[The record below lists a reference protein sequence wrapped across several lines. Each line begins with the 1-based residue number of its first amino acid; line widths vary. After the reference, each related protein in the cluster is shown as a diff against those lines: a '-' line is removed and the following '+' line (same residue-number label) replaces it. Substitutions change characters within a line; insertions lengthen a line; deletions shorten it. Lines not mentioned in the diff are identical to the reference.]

1 MQTRCPWWRRKIS
14 WRCSAC
20 SGVAMRLSHAVIG
33 SLYETLRWYSDHRG
47 APEAARVLQLFE
59 TWRGLHASFIN
70 ISKEGW
76 DALRKLAHNLQLQ
89 IRGRDDEWLFLFAV
103 ETYLNLAIRAITLAK
118 LGRVA
123 NSIDNFARAVSGMRH
138 VFEPNVFE
146 WVFDALQSQTLDAG
160 LRQRL
165 QQNID
170 ALLDVI
176 ASLNLLGV
184 AFDALREVYQNVL
197 PREVR
202 RSIGEFY
209 TSDKLVD
216 ETLDAAG
223 LDDRAVRELYKRWR
237 QGERDVVILDPA
249 CGSGSFL
256 VAAIRRIFGAFGDRP
271 PADVASFVEENVIGI
286 DVNPFAVE
294 MARLNVIATISE
306 EMRKRGGAY
315 VPQKVRIY
323 WADSLARVRNGESLY
338 YKTLKIDVPAL
349 QQAIGVGHIE
359 VPHCDGVGPLEVLD
373 EVVRLAERGGGLGEL
388 AESIAERCGVRPD
401 LVRQDLERLYSAVR
415 RILENGNGRVVAA
428 TKNTLAVHDLLGR
441 CSYVIGNPPWVR
453 IHRIDANVRKYVTE
467 NYIWVGRDCA
477 FNPGF
482 RLTIVP
488 FAQQIDYSV
497 AFVQR
502 GLEYLREE
510 GVLAYVITSQIARA
524 TYAGRLRE
532 ELLRYTLLRLV
543 DYSLYPI
550 PLFPDAVNYPL
561 VIAVKKSPPPR
572 GHKVRVTIYNTGGDH
587 RDFELEQDAL
597 PLYAG
602 TKYPNARRS
611 PWVLAPPEVRS
622 AVQKIIAS
630 EQRLGDIYEVMMG
643 VKTSL
648 NEQYI
653 GTLVGCDKTRGIVK
667 LQLEGGRTVDVEEFL
682 VHPFV
687 RGEGIDPYSY
697 KWDELVIFPHDVNT
711 LEPLWDPDQRRVLEL
726 LGLLGRGVR
735 VSASGGVAVYEVSLE
750 QPLAC
755 NRIGAYVRDVE
766 QRLRSAGFDAQRV
779 SPCGI
784 DTCLKIANTAGREVL
799 QVSLEFQC
807 ERHRSQCTCNAIR
820 CHIVGLRVPGAPFAT
835 RHFSSA
841 LEKLLKRVDYKPEL
855 PPWAVFRFSRDK
867 FEGYRVAWQEIA
879 KHLEAVCVHARAD
892 IDLCG
897 KKAQRLIVLDTTA
910 HFIVEKDPKRALR
923 LLVYLNS
930 DVARALVKLWARV
943 MRGGHYRHKSVFV
956 GMLPVPKGLLD
967 GTLWAFLDG
976 YLEEPDLNAAAVK
989 ALNERGREIVGELLA
1004 KLKITESEYR
1014 ALVEWSR
1021 WLNEIAKPPKVEVT
1035 EEEEEGGEEE

>member
-1 MQTRCPWWRRKIS
+1 
-14 WRCSAC
+14 
-20 SGVAMRLSHAVIG
+20 
-33 SLYETLRWYSDHRG
+33 
-47 APEAARVLQLFE
+47 
-59 TWRGLHASFIN
+59 
-70 ISKEGW
+70 
-76 DALRKLAHNLQLQ
+76 
-89 IRGRDDEWLFLFAV
+89 
-103 ETYLNLAIRAITLAK
+103 
-118 LGRVA
+118 
-123 NSIDNFARAVSGMRH
+123 
-138 VFEPNVFE
+138 
-146 WVFDALQSQTLDAG
+146 
-160 LRQRL
+160 
-165 QQNID
+165 
-170 ALLDVI
+170 
-176 ASLNLLGV
+176 
-184 AFDALREVYQNVL
+184 
-197 PREVR
+197 
-202 RSIGEFY
+202 
-209 TSDKLVD
+209 
-216 ETLDAAG
+216 
-223 LDDRAVRELYKRWR
+223 VRELYERWKR
-237 QGERDVVILDPA
+237 GERDVVILDPA

-256 VAAIRRIFGAFGDRP
+256 VAAIRRIFGAFGDKP
-271 PADVASFVEENVIGI
+271 PADIASFIEENVVGI
-286 DVNPFAVE
+286 DINPFAVE

-315 VPQKVRIY
+315 VPQNVRIY

-338 YKTLKIDVPAL
+338 YKSLKIDVPAL

-359 VPHCDGVGPLEVLD
+359 VPHCGGVGPLEVLD
-373 EVVRLAERGGGLGEL
+373 EVIRLAERGGGLGEL
-388 AESIAERCGVRPD
+388 AESIAERCGVKPD
-401 LVRQDLERLYSAVR
+401 LVRQDLERLYGAVR
-415 RILENGNGRVVAA
+415 KIIESGNSRIIGAIR
-428 TKNTLAVHDLLGR
+428 NTLAVQSLLGR

-453 IHRIDANVRKYVTE
+453 IHRLGTHVRKYVTE
-467 NYIWVGRDCA
+467 NYSWVGRDSA
-477 FNPGF
+477 FNPNF
-482 RLTIVP
+482 KKTVVP
-488 FAQQIDYSV
+488 FTRQIDYSV

-502 GLEYLREE
+502 GFEFLREG

-524 TYAGRLRE
+524 TYAGRMRE

-561 VIAVKKSPPPR
+561 VIAVKKSPSPQ
-572 GHKVRVTIYNTGGDH
+572 GHKVRVTVYNTGGDH

-602 TKYPNARRS
+602 TKYPNAWRS

-630 EQRLGDIYEVMMG
+630 GQRLGDVYEVMMG

-653 GTLVGCDKTRGIVK
+653 GTLAGCDKTRGIVR

-687 RGEGIDPYSY
+687 RGEGVDPYDY

-735 VSASGGVAVYEVSLE
+735 IGASGGVAVYEVSIE

-766 QRLRSAGFDAQRV
+766 QRLRGAGFDAQRV
-779 SPCGI
+779 SPCGV
-784 DTCLKIANTAGREVL
+784 DACLKIADTAGREVL

-807 ERHRSQCTCNAIR
+807 ERHDSQCTCNAVR

-841 LEKLLKRVDYKPEL
+841 LERLVKRDDYKPEL
-855 PPWAVFRFSRDK
+855 PPWAVFRVSRDK

-879 KHLEAVCVHARAD
+879 KHLEAVCVPACAD

-967 GTLWAFLDG
+967 GTLWAFPDG
-976 YLEEPDLNAAAVK
+976 YLEEPDVNAAAVK
-989 ALNERGREIVGELLA
+989 AVSERGREIVGELLA
-1004 KLKITESEYR
+1004 ALKIAEGEYR
-1014 ALVEWSR
+1014 ALAEWSA

-1035 EEEEEGGEEE
+1035 EEEEEGGEGE

>member
-1 MQTRCPWWRRKIS
+1 M
-14 WRCSAC
+14 
-20 SGVAMRLSHAVIG
+20 AMRLSHAVIR

-76 DALRKLAHNLQLQ
+76 DALRKLAQNLQLQ

-138 VFEPNVFE
+138 VFESNVFE

-176 ASLNLLGV
+176 AGLNLLGV

-223 LDDRAVRELYKRWR
+223 LDDRAARELYKRWR
-237 QGERDVVILDPA
+237 QGKRDVVILDPA

-256 VAAIRRIFGAFGDRP
+256 VAAIRRIFGTFGDKP
-271 PADVASFVEENVIGI
+271 PADIASFVEENVIGI

-323 WADSLARVRNGESLY
+323 WADSLARVRNSESLY
-338 YKTLKIDVPAL
+338 YKSLKIDVPAL
-349 QQAIGVGHIE
+349 QQAIGVDHIE
-359 VPHCDGVGPLEVLD
+359 VPHCGGVGPLEVLD

-428 TKNTLAVHDLLGR
+428 IKNTLAVHDLLGR

-453 IHRIDANVRKYVTE
+453 IHRIDAGVRRYVTE
-467 NYIWVGRDCA
+467 SYSWVGKDCA

-482 RLTIVP
+482 RLTRVP
-488 FAQQIDYSV
+488 FARQIDYSV

-502 GLEYLREE
+502 GLEFLREG

-572 GHKVRVTIYNTGGDH
+572 GHKVRVTVYNTGGDH

-597 PLYAG
+597 PLYAD
-602 TKYPNARRS
+602 TKHPSARRS

-630 EQRLGDIYEVMMG
+630 GQRLGDIYEVMMG
-643 VKTSL
+643 IKTSL

-653 GTLVGCDKTRGIVK
+653 GTLVGCDKTRGIVR

-735 VSASGGVAVYEVSLE
+735 ISASGGVAVYEVSLE

-766 QRLRSAGFDAQRV
+766 QRLRGAGFDAQRV
-779 SPCGI
+779 SPCGV
-784 DTCLKIANTAGREVL
+784 DACLKIADTAGREVL

-807 ERHRSQCTCNAIR
+807 ERRGSQCTCNAIR

-841 LEKLLKRVDYKPEL
+841 LEKLLKRDDYKPEL
-855 PPWAVFRFSRDK
+855 PPWAVFRVSRDK
-867 FEGYRVAWQEIA
+867 FEGYRVAWQNIA
-879 KHLEAVCVHARAD
+879 KHLEAACMPARAD
-892 IDLCG
+892 IELCG
-897 KKAQRLIVLDTTA
+897 SKAQKFLVLDHTVN
-910 HFIVEKDPKRALR
+910 FIVERNPRKVLR
-923 LLVYLNS
+923 LLVYLDS
-930 DVARALVKLWARV
+930 DVARALVKLWARIV
-943 MRGGHYRHKSVFV
+943 RGGYYRHESVYV

-967 GTLWAFLDG
+967 GMLWAFLDG

-1004 KLKITESEYR
+1004 ELKITESEYR

-1021 WLNEIAKPPKVEVT
+1021 WLNEIAKPPKVEVI
-1035 EEEEEGGEEE
+1035 EEEEEGDEEE

>member
-1 MQTRCPWWRRKIS
+1 M
-14 WRCSAC
+14 
-20 SGVAMRLSHAVIG
+20 AMRLSHAVIRP
-33 SLYETLRWYSDHRG
+33 LYETLRWYSDHRG
-47 APEAARVLQLFE
+47 APKAACVLQLFE

-89 IRGRDDEWLFLFAV
+89 IRERDDEWLFLFAV

-118 LGRVA
+118 LGRAATEVR
-123 NSIDNFARAVSGMRH
+123 DFEEVVKEMKH
-138 VFEPNVFE
+138 VFELNVFA
-146 WVFDALQSQTLDAG
+146 WVFDALSDSALHDN

-170 ALLDVI
+170 ALLEVI
-176 ASLNLLGV
+176 AGLNLFGV
-184 AFDALREVYQNVL
+184 TFDVFREVYQNIL

-202 RSIGEFY
+202 RSVGEFY
-209 TSDKLVD
+209 TSDKLVN
-216 ETLDAAG
+216 EVLDAAG
-223 LDDRAVRELYKRWR
+223 LDAGGIRQLYERWKR
-237 QGERDVVILDPA
+237 GEQDTVILDPA

-256 VAAIRRIFGAFGDRP
+256 VAAIRRIFGAFGDKP
-271 PADVASFVEENVIGI
+271 PADIASFIEGNVVGI
-286 DVNPFAVE
+286 DINPFAVE
-294 MARLNVIATISE
+294 MAKLNVIATISE

-315 VPQKVRIY
+315 VPQKVQIY
-323 WADSLARVRNGESLY
+323 WADSLARVKNSESLY

-349 QQAIGVGHIE
+349 QQIVGTDRIE
-359 VPHCDGVGPLEVLD
+359 VPHCGGVGPLEVLNKA
-373 EVVRLAERGGGLGEL
+373 VSLAERGSDVGGL
-388 AESIAERCGVRPD
+388 AEEVARRCGVRSD
-401 LVRQDLERLYSAVR
+401 LVRQGLERLYSAVR
-415 RILENGNGRVVAA
+415 RILESGNSRVVAA
-428 TKNTLAVHDLLGR
+428 IKNTLAVHDLLGR

-453 IHRIDANVRKYVTE
+453 IHRIDTNVRKYVTE
-467 NYIWVGRDCA
+467 NYSWVGKDCA

-482 RLTIVP
+482 RLTRVP
-488 FAQQIDYSV
+488 FARQIDYSV

-502 GLEYLREE
+502 GLEYLREG

-572 GHKVRVTIYNTGGDH
+572 GHKVRVTVYNTGGDH

-602 TKYPNARRS
+602 TNHPSARRT

-630 EQRLGDIYEVMMG
+630 GQRLGDVYEVMMG

-697 KWDELVIFPHDVNT
+697 KWDELIIFPHDVNT

-726 LGLLGRGVR
+726 LDLLGRGVR
-735 VSASGGVAVYEVSLE
+735 VSASGGVVVYEVNLMP
-750 QPLAC
+750 QPAC
-755 NRIGAYVRDVE
+755 NKTGAYIRNVE
-766 QRLRSAGFDAQRV
+766 QRLRNAGFGVQDMR
-779 SPCGI
+779 PCGV
-784 DTCLKIANTAGREVL
+784 DACLKIVDTAGREVL

-807 ERHRSQCTCNAIR
+807 GRRGSSCTCNTVR
-820 CHIVGLRVPGAPFAT
+820 YHVTGLKIPSAPLAT
-835 RHFSSA
+835 RHFTQV
-841 LEKLLKRVDYKPEL
+841 LERLVGRGGYKPNL
-855 PPWAVFRFSRDK
+855 SPWAVFAVSQDK
-867 FEGYRVAWQEIA
+867 FEGYHVAWQNIA
-879 KHLEAVCVHARAD
+879 KHLEAACMPARAD
-892 IDLCG
+892 IELCG
-897 KKAQRLIVLDTTA
+897 SKVQKFLVLDHTVN
-910 HFIVEKDPKRALR
+910 FIVERNPRKVLR

-930 DVARALVKLWARV
+930 DVARALVKLWARIV
-943 MRGGHYRHKSVFV
+943 RGGYYRHESVYV

-967 GTLWAFLDG
+967 CALWAFLDG
-976 YLEEPDLNAAAVK
+976 YHEEPDLNATAVK

-1004 KLKITESEYR
+1004 ELKITESEYR

-1021 WLNEIAKPPKVEVT
+1021 WLNEIAKPPEVEVA
-1035 EEEEEGGEEE
+1035 EEEEGGEGE

>member
-1 MQTRCPWWRRKIS
+1 M
-14 WRCSAC
+14 
-20 SGVAMRLSHAVIG
+20 AMRLSHAVIK

-47 APEAARVLQLFE
+47 ALEAARVLQLFE

-76 DALRKLAHNLQLQ
+76 DALRRLAHNLQLQ
-89 IRGRDDEWLFLFAV
+89 IGGRDDEWLFLFAV

-123 NSIDNFARAVSGMRH
+123 NSIDNFVSAVSGMN
-138 VFEPNVFE
+138 VFERNVFE
-146 WVFDALQSQTLDAG
+146 WVFDALRSPTLDAG

-184 AFDALREVYQNVL
+184 AFDTLREVYQNVL

-209 TSDKLVD
+209 TSDELVD
-216 ETLDAAG
+216 VTLDAAG
-223 LDDRAVRELYKRWR
+223 LDDRAVRELYERWK
-237 QGERDVVILDPA
+237 QGMRDVVILDPA

-256 VAAIRRIFGAFGDRP
+256 VAAIRRILGAFGDKL
-271 PADVASFVEENVIGI
+271 PADIASFVEENVIGI

-315 VPQKVRIY
+315 VPQKVQIY
-323 WADSLARVRNGESLY
+323 WADSLARVRNSESLY
-338 YKTLKIDVPAL
+338 YKSLKIDVPAL

-359 VPHCDGVGPLEVLD
+359 VSHCSGVGPLEVLD
-373 EVVRLAERGGGLGEL
+373 EVVKLAEGSSLGEL
-388 AESIAERCGVRPD
+388 AERIAERCGVRPD
-401 LVRQDLERLYSAVR
+401 LVRQGLERLYSAVR
-415 RILENGNGRVVAA
+415 RILESGNGRVVAA
-428 TKNTLAVHDLLGR
+428 IKNTLAVHDLLGR

-467 NYIWVGRDCA
+467 SYSWVGRDCA

-482 RLTIVP
+482 KLTRVP
-488 FAQQIDYSV
+488 FARQIDYSV

-502 GLEYLREE
+502 GLEFLRE
-510 GVLAYVITSQIARA
+510 GGALAYVITSQVARA
-524 TYAGRLRE
+524 TYAGRMRE
-532 ELLRYTLLRLV
+532 ELLRYTLLRMV

-561 VIAVKKSPPPR
+561 VIVVKKSPPPR
-572 GHKVRVTIYNTGGDH
+572 GHKVRVTVYNTGGDH

-630 EQRLGDIYEVMMG
+630 GQRLGDIYEVMMG
-643 VKTSL
+643 IKTSL

-653 GTLVGCDKTRGIVK
+653 GTLAGCDKARGIVK

-735 VSASGGVAVYEVSLE
+735 VSASGGMAVYEVSLE

-755 NRIGAYVRDVE
+755 NRVGAYVRDVE
-766 QRLRSAGFDAQRV
+766 QRLRGAGFDAQRV
-779 SPCGI
+779 SPCGV
-784 DTCLKIANTAGREVL
+784 DACLKIADTAGREVL
-799 QVSLEFQC
+799 QVSLGFQC
-807 ERHRSQCTCNAIR
+807 ERHGSQCACNAIR
-820 CHIVGLRVPGAPFAT
+820 CHIVGLRVPGASLAT

-841 LEKLLKRVDYKPEL
+841 LERLVKRDDYKPEL
-855 PPWAVFRFSRDK
+855 PPWAVFRVSRDK

-879 KHLEAVCVHARAD
+879 KHLEAVCVPARAD

-910 HFIVEKDPKRALR
+910 HFIVEKNPKRALR

-956 GMLPVPKGLLD
+956 GMLPAPKGLLD

-989 ALNERGREIVGELLA
+989 AVSERGREIVGELLA
-1004 KLKITESEYR
+1004 ELKITESEYR

-1021 WLNEIAKPPKVEVT
+1021 WLNEIAKPPKVEVP
-1035 EEEEEGGEEE
+1035 EEEEEGDEEE